1 MASRKQQFLSDYI
14 DAVHGGLFWGLGDR
28 QSDALARQI
37 AMSPIL
43 AANAALLTATL
54 TDSSQPPPPR
64 ASVSYRPN
72 QAFSDEID
80 RQIARDQQQQ
90 PRKSGPKNSARARGD
105 VSPGKNITLT
115 LDPKTPLVSP
125 KLEIEVDFGGDASHW
140 NDIRLIEMTL
150 GSARLPFHPIPI
162 FPGKSAKDLRG
173 VILEGMTISHDSQLK
188 ATFQNVSNTT
198 KTVSISAES

>member
-14 DAVHGGLFWGLGDR
+14 DAVHGGLFDSMGDR

-43 AANAALLTATL
+43 AANAALLTTTL

-150 GSARLPFHPIPI
+150 GSKPI

-198 KTVSISAES
+198 KTVSISAGS